1 MALTAERW
9 CPTCDA
15 PRGPDEQQDGRCVVC
30 GSGLVAPAAERSA
43 EGAPQVAAETNRST
57 EEEGQGWPE
66 PGSEV
71 SGPSATAAAGPESEP
86 EVRQRPEEPSRSGAP
101 AARLA
106 GTPSA
111 QAEPEPGSPDSASGR
126 RGEPETAPPTL
137 RAPDGGVEADPEPSA
152 DSAVTPPSVIDES
165 RASAAEPAAPA
176 GDERPP
182 SQQGPP
188 SPIAVRSGGDTGPSS
203 DDAATGLSAGEPAAG
218 REPAVPPPIPPPP
231 DAGSA
236 PASSGAPAAEPAWRP
251 PPRPPAH
258 RATTDYD
265 TLVAQVEAKVRDG
278 FELFGLVGGSAAGK
292 THSLKALTYLLE
304 AHAIESQRAKTD
316 FRRAAVPGQT
326 EAEVFHF
333 DYTGPADER
342 WTFVDAGGELYQRL
356 RENDWRR
363 FEQSVRLT
371 RWLDRCQGIFC
382 FLHLRPGHFGGY
394 VLDVDPTLVDDEAER
409 QALRR
414 RQQEER
420 DAREELEFFK
430 HLFLFLRALRAEEGR
445 VEAVVERCRNAA
457 SLEEALGD
465 YLHGSPLLDV
475 PVMFFFTQAD
485 RYDREDF
492 AIAPG
497 AYLRPRDLE
506 ADGRPLSTAAF
517 TARFLPGLFG
527 AVNSQVR
534 RYKFDFLQS
543 YEEAE
548 TEKRD
553 ADGRPLTVTYWSAPD
568 DRKALLSAGLLAGL
582 ELVLRNQP
590 RPRPRWLPP
599 PLDTR
604 RALLLHRLL
613 HPGQW
618 RGVRRNLLGSW
629 RRSPGG
635 GR

>member
-9 CPTCDA
+9 CPSCDA
-15 PRGPDEQQDGRCVVC
+15 PRGPDEQQEGRCVVC
-30 GSGLVAPAAERSA
+30 GSEL
-43 EGAPQVAAETNRST
+43 T
-57 EEEGQGWPE
+57 E
-66 PGSEV
+66 
-71 SGPSATAAAGPESEP
+71 
-86 EVRQRPEEPSRSGAP
+86 
-101 AARLA
+101 
-106 GTPSA
+106 TPSA
-111 QAEPEPGSPDSASGR
+111 LAEPQPESADSAAGR
-126 RGEPETAPPTL
+126 RGEPETSPQSL
-137 RAPDGGVEADPEPSA
+137 RAPGGGTNEAVPGPSA
-152 DSAVTPPSVIDES
+152 DPAVPPPPVLPASGE
-165 RASAAEPAAPA
+165 SAAEPAVPA
-176 GDERPP
+176 GADRPP
-182 SQQGPP
+182 SHESPP
-188 SPIAVRSGGDTGPSS
+188 SPIAVRSGGDAGPAAEH
-203 DDAATGLSAGEPAAG
+203 AATAPPAAERTAG
-218 REPAVPPPIPPPP
+218 RAASIPPPIPPPP
-231 DAGSA
+231 DAEPDAASA
-236 PASSGAPAAEPAWRP
+236 AAPPAEPAWLP

-265 TLVAQVEAKVRDG
+265 TLVAQVEEKVRDG

-371 RWLDRCQGIFC
+371 RWLDRCHGIFC

-394 VLDVDPTLVDDEAER
+394 VLDVDPTLVGDEGER

-465 YLHGSPLLDV
+465 YLRGAPLLDV

-497 AYLRPRDLE
+497 TYLRPRDLE

-534 RYKFDFLQS
+534 RFKFDFLQS

-553 ADGRPLTVTYWSAPD
+553 ADGRPLPVTYWSAPD

-590 RPRPRWLPP
+590 RARPAWLPP